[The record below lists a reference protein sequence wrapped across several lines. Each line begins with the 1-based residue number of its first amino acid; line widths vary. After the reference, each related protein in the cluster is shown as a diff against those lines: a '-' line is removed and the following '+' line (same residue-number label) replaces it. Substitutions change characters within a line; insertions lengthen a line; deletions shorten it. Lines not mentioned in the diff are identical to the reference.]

1 HEVDQY
7 SMIGGYIRGQ
17 QVQTLTSISPSGWNW
32 EAAGPIASQ
41 IEGSRGQIVSLGQ
54 GSGQYV
60 YNSRVESRVKT
71 YERVEGATLT
81 GTVPGAQNGTPVVA
95 YVQLQTHTGRS
106 FTYIQQTLTD
116 PDGSFAMT
124 VPYATDD
131 SVGVADGG
139 TNSSVRATGE
149 YTIQAGT
156 AGTPAASG
164 SAAVPETAIYEGSD
178 VQVTLEPVQ
187 QGNESTSSGN
197 ESTDDGDG
205 SGDQS
210 SGTGGESNT
219 TGNGTAGSLVADR
232 RLLPVEP

>member
-1 HEVDQY
+1 
-7 SMIGGYIRGQ
+7 
-17 QVQTLTSISPSGWNW
+17 
-32 EAAGPIASQ
+32 
-41 IEGSRGQIVSLGQ
+41 
-54 GSGQYV
+54 V
-60 YNSRVESRVKT
+60 YNSRVESRVKI

-81 GTVPGAQNGTPVVA
+81 GTVPGTANGTPVVA
-95 YVQLQTHTGRS
+95 YVRLQTQTGRNV
-106 FTYIQQTLTD
+106 TYIQQTRTG
-116 PDGSFAMT
+116 PDGSFEMT

-205 SGDQS
+205 SGDQA

-232 RLLPVEP
+232 RLLPAEP